1 MTLRDLEN
9 EGITINDAVSRR
21 MKELAYLHDLKFSE
35 IIRRGNLNQTTISE
49 IIQTRSKHPRIST
62 ILKFCNGCGIT
73 LEEFFTSEF
82 FRNNITEEEK
92 DLILSRKNTA
102 ESELVESEKPSNE
115 ITQESLEPKEQ

>member
-73 LEEFFTSEF
+73 LEEFFRSEF

-92 DLILSRKNTA
+92 
-102 ESELVESEKPSNE
+102 ELELARQRAVESAEFSNE
-115 ITQESLEPKEQ
+115 ITNETLEPKE